1 MKLISFTGEEKPFTV
16 KTENTTIKSLRD
28 ALNLLIEQGYGDT
41 HIIRADSSG
50 DVGFTACN
58 IELYDTREEKERGY
72 LEYNTVFL
80 LC

>member
-50 DVGFTACN
+50 DVR
-58 IELYDTREEKERGY
+58 IS
-72 LEYNTVFL
+72 
-80 LC
+80 